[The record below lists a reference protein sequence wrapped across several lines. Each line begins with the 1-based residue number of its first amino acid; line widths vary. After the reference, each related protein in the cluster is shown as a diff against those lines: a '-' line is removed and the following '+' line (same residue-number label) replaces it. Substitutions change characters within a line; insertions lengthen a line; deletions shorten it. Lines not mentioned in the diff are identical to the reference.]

1 MSEPI
6 EQQATFAASPAAI
19 YTALMTTKGH
29 SDFSGEPATMSNK
42 VGGKFTAYSGYISG
56 INVELIKDKLI
67 VQAWRGAGWP
77 AGHWSVIT
85 YRLAKSGKGTK
96 LNFTHAGVP
105 DKEVDSIASGWH
117 THYWERLAKLFAS
130 A

>member
-6 EQQATFAASPAAI
+6 HQEVSFKASPDAI
-19 YTALMTTKGH
+19 YAALMTTKGH
-29 SDFSGEPATMSNK
+29 SDFTGEPAEMSAK

-56 INVELIKDKLI
+56 INIELIKDKLI
-67 VQAWRGAGWP
+67 VQAWRGSGWP

-105 DKEVDSIASGWH
+105 DAEVDSIASGWH
-117 THYWERLAKLFAS
+117 THYWERLAKLPA
-130 A
+130 AA